1 MYCHDLLEEDFL
13 TNMRWKERIQKNEWQ
28 FGNLR
33 FVLHGVPLRVH
44 SCFYCAPSTFH
55 PIIPRSPNIWV
66 LCCVGWIRKDNKY
79 TNLNKIAMSG
89 QQRIFFFFNVRTV
102 VKAWECFHKCPL
114 NRMWMDLLAQE
125 AQGLKEHLRVR
136 SEFCVNKEPTWM
148 CHIQKAQAFP
158 VCPGG
163 ETIEVHIFLISW
175 SWVEL
180 VTET

>member
-1 MYCHDLLEEDFL
+1 MCIVMTY
-13 TNMRWKERIQKNEWQ
+13 WKRISWQ
-28 FGNLR
+28 TWDEKRESRRMSDNLVTSGL
-33 FVLHGVPLRVH
+33 FCMGCLSEFILV
-44 SCFYCAPSTFH
+44 FTCAPSTFH

-66 LCCVGWIRKDNKY
+66 LCCVDWIRKDNKY
-79 TNLNKIAMSG
+79 TNLNKISMSG
-89 QQRIFFFFNVRTV
+89 QQRIFFFNVRTV

-114 NRMWMDLLAQE
+114 IRMWMDLLAQE

-136 SEFCVNKEPTWM
+136 SEFCVNKEPIWL